1 MLRQKLLILVTHFQL
16 ARLIKYFN
24 MTEYIYLDEKIKPY
38 NKKIKVN
45 GDKSLSIRW
54 ILLASQAIG
63 KSKAYNIL
71 MSEDVLAAINA
82 IKKLGVKVK
91 MHKDYCEIFGNGIN
105 NFKYKKNLTIDA
117 KNSGTLSRLILGLLI
132 KSPKKIKIIGDKSLS
147 KRDFSR
153 ITLPLEK
160 FGAKFYYKTK
170 NKLPLSILGTQS
182 VKGIKYLENKG
193 SAQCKSSVMLAA
205 LNASGTTSIK
215 AKKSRNHSELLF
227 KYLKIPIKIKKTKK
241 YDFIDI
247 KQPRKIKAF
256 NYQIPGDISSSA
268 FFIVLTTLATNSKLL
283 IKNVNINPS
292 RTGVITILNKMG
304 AKITLKKQRNYRG
317 EKISDIL
324 IKSSNN
330 LRAINC
336 PPKLNSSAIDE
347 FLVIFLAAAKAKGIS
362 YFKDVAE
369 LNQKESPR
377 LNWGSKILNMMGVKT
392 ELTKDSIKIYGQPN
406 LEIIKS
412 ITIKN
417 YLKDHRIFM
426 MSTIAALACGG
437 KWKIHDKDSVNT
449 SFPSFL
455 KIINK
460 ISSKTI

>member
-1 MLRQKLLILVTHFQL
+1 MAKF
-16 ARLIKYFN
+16 
-24 MTEYIYLDEKIKPY
+24 IYSNKKIEPY
-38 NKKIKVN
+38 NKKIKIS

-54 ILLASQAIG
+54 ILLASQAVG
-63 KSKAYNIL
+63 RSKAYNIL
-71 MSEDVLAAINA
+71 MSEDVLAAVNA
-82 IKKLGVKVK
+82 IKKLGIKVK
-91 MHKDYCEIFGNGIN
+91 IHKDYCEIFGNGIN

-117 KNSGTLSRLILGLLI
+117 KNSGTLGRLILGLLI
-132 KSPKKIKIIGDKSLS
+132 KSPKKIKIIGDESLS

-153 ITLPLEK
+153 VTIPLEK

-170 NKLPLSILGTQS
+170 NKLPLSILGSQS
-182 VKGIKYLENKG
+182 AKGIKYLEHKG
-193 SAQCKSSVMLAA
+193 SAQCKSSVMFAA

-247 KQPRKIKAF
+247 KQPRKIRSF

-268 FFIVLTTLATNSKLL
+268 FFMVLTTLSNNSSLL
-283 IKNVNINPS
+283 IKDVNINPS
-292 RTGVITILNKMG
+292 RTGVITILKKMG
-304 AKITLKKQRNYRG
+304 AKILLKNKRNYRG

-324 IKSSNN
+324 IKSSKN
-330 LRAINC
+330 LKAINC
-336 PPKLNSSAIDE
+336 PPELNSSAIDE
-347 FLVIFLAAAKAKGIS
+347 FLIIFLIAARANGVS
-362 YFKDVAE
+362 HFKDISE

-377 LNWGSKILNMMGVKT
+377 LDWGSKILNMMGVKT
-392 ELTKDSIKIYGQPN
+392 ELTNNSIKIYGQPN
-406 LEIIKS
+406 LKIKKL

-426 MSTIAALACGG
+426 MSTVASLTFGG
-437 KWKIHDKDSVNT
+437 EWKIHNKDSINT

-455 KIINK
+455 KIIKKLNNK
-460 ISSKTI
+460 FL